1 MADAVTVRAYL
12 LSLPERVVRS
22 AVGVSAGVVREA
34 GQLALPKA
42 VRRSQLYQNQIEALL
57 RFLIEYVGGVD
68 GVYETDEQLARAYLA
83 RRLAGNALE
92 ALGIIVFHKS
102 PIFVLAVLADGC
114 GAGRHLIPEISEALK
129 AQGLLDKDTQF
140 TTVEQLLDGLERTSA
155 RLIATVSSPPLDVAA
170 LRQEWDAIRAE
181 VRSIPAASLPS
192 RDALR
197 AVWTQLQAES
207 ARQNR
212 SVFEMS
218 SMLAVDAAGK
228 LPDGLRWLSA
238 SARSAT
244 ARTSR
249 VFAAALLEHYAE
261 ALAEVRQ
268 VGYGRY
274 AVRQLRPYMRAAA
287 RQFSPAQRTVTD
299 RLIDTYRRRRLP
311 PERTGA

>member
-1 MADAVTVRAYL
+1 MTGDVTVRAYL

-22 AVGVSAGVVREA
+22 AVGVGAGVVREA

-42 VRRSQLYQNQIEALL
+42 VRRSQLYQNQVDAIL

-68 GVYETDEQLARAYLA
+68 GVYHSDEPLAREYLA
-83 RRLAGNALE
+83 RRIAGNALE
-92 ALGIIVFHKS
+92 VLGIVVFHKS
-102 PIFVLAVLADGC
+102 PIWVLAVLADGC
-114 GAGRHLIPEISEALK
+114 GAGRHMIPEIADALK
-129 AQGLLDKDTQF
+129 AEGLLDKDTQF

-181 VRSIPAASLPS
+181 VRSIPTASLPS
-192 RDALR
+192 RDVLR
-197 AVWTQLQAES
+197 VVWTQLQAES

-218 SMLAVDAAGK
+218 SVLAIDAAEK

-244 ARTSR
+244 ARTGR
-249 VFAAALLEHYAE
+249 VFAAALLEHYAQT
-261 ALAEVRQ
+261 LAAVRQ
-268 VGYGRY
+268 VGYARY
-274 AVRQLRPYMRAAA
+274 VAAQFRPYVRAAA
-287 RQFSPAQRTVTD
+287 RQFSPAKRTMTD
-299 RLIDTYRRRRLP
+299 SLIDRYNRRRLP
-311 PERTGA
+311 PAPEP